1 MHSTVNTFKNYCIL
15 HCKLYFLKVGHA
27 LCHKIVQSLT
37 DHSIGIKC
45 GLGNHKI
52 GNEWSIVEKSPGS
65 FLFKIKSQFYKTFV
79 RHFHKIP
86 FLATGFDAKIVRTYQ
101 NQKYHIH
108 FVTFF
113 PCFCIFR
120 CCHLA
125 FMYCQ
130 KMGLK
135 WPISFCDERSGISF
149 HLFPKERDQTFLA
162 RLPFLVASAGRRGR
176 NNMAENLR
184 F

>member
-1 MHSTVNTFKNYCIL
+1 MSQNSTKFDGSQHRYQMWFRKSQNWQPVLINEAERRSFQ
-15 HCKLYFLKVGHA
+15 VG
-27 LCHKIVQSLT
+27 
-37 DHSIGIKC
+37 
-45 GLGNHKI
+45 
-52 GNEWSIVEKSPGS
+52 

-149 HLFPKERDQTFLA
+149 HLFPKERNQMFLA